1 MAHVGAGCMLLTT
14 GPDAVQRLQT
24 AYCEKL
30 EGSPQKGM
38 LAREIIYSEVD
49 IQAGCWDFPHYL
61 KESWHPKYVARTDQ
75 GEKAA
80 SCHCCL
86 EK

>member
-1 MAHVGAGCMLLTT
+1 MLGRGHTNTT
-14 GPDAVQRLQT
+14 K
-24 AYCEKL
+24 KL

-38 LAREIIYSEVD
+38 LARKIIYFEVD
-49 IQAGCWDFPHYL
+49 IQAGCGDFPHCW
-61 KESWHPKYVARTDQ
+61 KEFWHPKYVARADQ

-80 SCHCCL
+80 SCHFCL